1 MAVAHNIDQLFAK
14 SEAQDARI
22 SGLEDSVKGI
32 ADKLDRLVNIV
43 TRQSA
48 QPQTSITSVLTVV
61 AICAGLLGSGATSI
75 IWISSSISAA
85 PIARLEERMAAD
97 RERMARIERVFERAA
112 DRKLAELVK

>member
-1 MAVAHNIDQLFAK
+1 MATHNLDQLFAK
-14 SEAQDARI
+14 TESNEARI
-22 SGLEDSVKGI
+22 TGIEESVKGL
-32 ADKLDRLVNIV
+32 AEKLDRLVNIV

-85 PIARLEERMAAD
+85 PIARLEERQSAD
-97 RERMARIERVFERAA
+97 RDKLARIERILERTAE
-112 DRKLAELVK
+112 RKLAELVK